1 MEEHSIIKV
10 KLASVQPMLEASR
23 RREAL
28 AYNFKDG
35 HQRELK
41 FLGWLEIIS
50 IKAAG
55 GSLGLNP

>member
-41 FLGWLEIIS
+41 FLG
-50 IKAAG
+50 
-55 GSLGLNP
+55 